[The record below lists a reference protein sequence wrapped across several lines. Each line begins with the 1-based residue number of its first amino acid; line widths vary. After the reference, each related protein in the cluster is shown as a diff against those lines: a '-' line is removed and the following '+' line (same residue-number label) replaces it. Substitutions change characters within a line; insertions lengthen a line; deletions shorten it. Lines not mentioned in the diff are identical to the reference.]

1 MMQTAAAAVAM
12 AAAWQTEQRATC
24 DSTRLW
30 RRQLGQVF
38 RTAMSAVFFCRCHCF
53 YSLSFSH
60 FLLLF
65 LLFFWRI
72 FLSLSLCVWRQ
83 VGVAAAAWRK
93 VFRFPSGRTYT
104 VSTLPRQLQQS
115 VCMCVW
121 ESVCA
126 SLCQWQRG
134 VCLFFLRTVGHFWQT
149 QQQQQ
154 QRRLRV
160 QPTIDGTAIL

>member
-12 AAAWQTEQRATC
+12 AAAAWQTEQRATC

-30 RRQLGQVF
+30 RRQLGQVI
-38 RTAMSAVFFCRCHCF
+38 RTATSAVFFCRCHCF

-72 FLSLSLCVWRQ
+72 FLSFWVCVTSGWRCGSCLAKGFPFSKRTHLHSQ
-83 VGVAAAAWRK
+83 HFAKAAAA
-93 VFRFPSGRTYT
+93 VCVIVCVCVGEC
-104 VSTLPRQLQQS
+104 VCQS
-115 VCMCVW
+115 VSMATWRMLV
-121 ESVCA
+121 
-126 SLCQWQRG
+126 
-134 VCLFFLRTVGHFWQT
+134 FFAHCRAFLADAAAAQ
-149 QQQQQ
+149 
-154 QRRLRV
+154 LRV

>member
-12 AAAWQTEQRATC
+12 AAAWQTEQRATQPVC
-24 DSTRLW
+24 GVANSAKFFGLRRL
-30 RRQLGQVF
+30 QF
-38 RTAMSAVFFCRCHCF
+38 FSAAATAFILYRFLIFCCCFCCFFGEF
-53 YSLSFSH
+53 FSLSV
-60 FLLLF
+60 
-65 LLFFWRI
+65 
-72 FLSLSLCVWRQ
+72 CVWRQ

-104 VSTLPRQLQQS
+104 VSTLPRQLQQYVS
-115 VCMCVW
+115 VCECVCVW

-149 QQQQQ
+149 QQQ
-154 QRRLRV
+154 R
-160 QPTIDGTAIL
+160 